1 MAQPSNGPRIG
12 PGSSVAALVLAL
24 ASAIGAYYEGY
35 VPRTYADPI
44 GIPTICFGHTGPDVT
59 PDRTATRSECEA
71 LLQQDMAKAYAD
83 VQRCITA
90 SMTPGQAAA
99 LTSATY
105 NAGPKLVCGSTLQ
118 RLANAGRWPEACA
131 QLDRWVFAGGI
142 KLPGLIKRRGSERAL
157 CESGL

>member
-1 MAQPSNGPRIG
+1 MAKPSNGPRVG

-59 PDRTATRSECEA
+59 PGRTATRAECEG

-83 VQRCITA
+83 VQRCITV

-105 NAGPKLVCGSTLQ
+105 NAGPKIVCGSTLQ
-118 RLANAGRWPEACA
+118 RLANAGRWPDACA
-131 QLDRWVFAGGI
+131 QLDRWVFANGI
-142 KLPGLIKRRGSERAL
+142 QLPGLIKRRGSERAL